1 MREKIGYTGK
11 KAVFPVVG
19 LVKDMCSFYH
29 NYVLNVAVRCVV
41 FCALYYYVM
50 LCNRML
56 YCACA
61 QVKNCSGYHV
71 ASWAEKRGKSC
82 LILYEDTT

>member
-1 MREKIGYTGK
+1 MFLFVMLLVPFLREKECGI
-11 KAVFPVVG
+11 
-19 LVKDMCSFYH
+19 L
-29 NYVLNVAVRCVV
+29 
-41 FCALYYYVM
+41 YYVM

-82 LILYEDTT
+82 LILYEDTTRCTAPGQL